1 MRYNVSGLDMKGL
14 KLAFVEHF
22 FINIILFEFC
32 KKKKIFP
39 KKEENVDKKKR
50 KEKAMH
56 CVFLHMGYIVFVSSQ
71 CGCIHTIH
79 SLVLVMV
86 VVVMPIRTIFRLVLM

>member
-39 KKEENVDKKKR
+39 KCFDFVVNKDLFINTRSFVHR
-50 KEKAMH
+50 S
-56 CVFLHMGYIVFVSSQ
+56 GYRAVNEIDY
-71 CGCIHTIH
+71 IATK
-79 SLVLVMV
+79 
-86 VVVMPIRTIFRLVLM
+86 